1 VPTIIRNLRGIDTEV
16 KTKNFNSKIVEFT
29 ENDRRFIDALN
40 EFYTQGKSDL
50 LDSYQEKED

>member
-1 VPTIIRNLRGIDTEV
+1 MPTIIRNLRGIDTEV